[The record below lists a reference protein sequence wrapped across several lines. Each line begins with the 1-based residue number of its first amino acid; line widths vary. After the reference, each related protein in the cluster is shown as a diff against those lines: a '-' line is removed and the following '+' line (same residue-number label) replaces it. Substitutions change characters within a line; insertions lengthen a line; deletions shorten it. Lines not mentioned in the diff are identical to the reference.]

1 MGVPVDGQVVQAKT
15 GKDKASVALLEIYDL
30 VKKLYTLA
38 VENNNL
44 IKSQP
49 ASKPAGGTVTYEGMI
64 NYIAQRPM
72 WKLTDKQIYYMVER
86 GDDIRYIQAVSGYKM
101 EDIKKKYE
109 QHKKN
114 NVYRW

>member
-1 MGVPVDGQVVQAKT
+1 MIPT
-15 GKDKASVALLEIYDL
+15 DKQ
-30 VKKLYTLA
+30 A
-38 VENNNL
+38 VENETSKDKFTRYLKSIFDTVKMTYALVVENNEL
-44 IKSQP
+44 LKKSN
-49 ASKPAGGTVTYEGMI
+49 STNSGGTVTYEGML

-114 NVYRW
+114 NVYR